1 MCLPKRHLDPR
12 NPSLVLISNA
22 HQGMQQYLQ
31 LLPTAVTHYSKNHFG
46 QDIKWSPTSKVAQW
60 KRIHLPKKEIQ
71 VQSLGLEDP
80 LGGKWHPTLVF
91 MPEKSHGQRSLAGYS
106 LQRGH
111 KESDTTE
118 HTSPLLI
125 WSHPCCHSNIAS
137 IVLHRKQTQAV
148 RICLRIAMSL

>member
-1 MCLPKRHLDPR
+1 M
-12 NPSLVLISNA
+12 
-22 HQGMQQYLQ
+22 
-31 LLPTAVTHYSKNHFG
+31 
-46 QDIKWSPTSKVAQW
+46 VAQW

-118 HTSPLLI
+118 HTHTHKSHIYKCLKIIININNSIMAKLI
-125 WSHPCCHSNIAS
+125 YI
-137 IVLHRKQTQAV
+137 
-148 RICLRIAMSL
+148 